1 MSNDNSN
8 NSIKRVF
15 TPVIITIL
23 ILALLAQTGALQ
35 KFGINKASVKTTKE
49 TTTEA
54 VTNQL
59 DADNVESQSD
69 GSVKYK
75 FKAQGDYF
83 YVYENGMW
91 NQEFMKGVNIGSGK
105 PGSFPGDL
113 NLTYDDYYRW
123 FKEISAMNANCI
135 RIYTAMLPD
144 FYNALFDFN
153 SKSDK
158 PLYLFQGVWMDE
170 DDIATL
176 NDVYADNNK
185 IYNQFKKDAL
195 DLVNIIHGNCTLSSR
210 TGYASGTYISDVS
223 PWVAGWIIGMEFDPS
238 FIENVNSLNYDKD
251 SFDGDYL
258 YTQGA
263 TPFEAFLADIGNSV
277 INEEADKYSWQSP
290 IAFCNWVT
298 TDPLIHPEEQDED
311 EDWIT
316 LNTESIKSKNSF
328 NCGEFASYHVYPYYP
343 DTMSYQK
350 DYIKYKDESGKINT
364 FEAYL
369 KDLKTAHTMP
379 IIIAEF
385 GVSTSRGKAHESLM
399 GWNQGEME
407 ESKAGEAIVEM
418 FKSIYAQ
425 KYAGGIVFSWQDEW
439 FKRTWNNEDFDNS
452 ERRPFWANYQTCE
465 QFFGLLAFDPGEE
478 KSICT
483 VDGDTSE
490 WSKKDIVSS
499 GKNATLSMKSDEGYV
514 YFMVDTKNDFDFNK
528 DEILIP
534 IDTVANQGNTKMNS
548 TKTSFS
554 KAADFVIQI
563 KGKKNSRILC
573 DAYYDVFNYFYGYQ
587 GRNFAQND
595 EYAKKNTGIFNKMNM
610 CTGFKI
616 TIPST
621 KQKVPFAYYETG
633 LLHYG
638 NADPKS
644 KNYDSLSDFCEKD
657 GKIEIRIP
665 WQLLNF
671 TDPSKGEIMSD
682 FYERQSIVGKTFNG
696 FSVGVGIG
704 EAKINMDG
712 KYTYTYWKDNPTYH
726 ERLKKSY
733 YILKKEL
740 PNIGG

>member
-1 MSNDNSN
+1 MKNKKKKVKEKDEN
-8 NSIKRVF
+8 
-15 TPVIITIL
+15 VIEETVDTQENEEELAPNRFDEFVDGVIEKKDSVKPKGKKTIV
-23 ILALLAQTGALQ
+23 LALVSIILFALTFALQ
-35 KFGINKASVKTTKE
+35 S
-49 TTTEA
+49 
-54 VTNQL
+54 
-59 DADNVESQSD
+59 
-69 GSVKYK
+69 
-75 FKAQGDYF
+75 
-83 YVYENGMW
+83 
-91 NQEFMKGVNIGSGK
+91 
-105 PGSFPGDL
+105 
-113 NLTYDDYYRW
+113 
-123 FKEISAMNANCI
+123 
-135 RIYTAMLPD
+135 IYTNYLAPVGENEIVNWMFVTGSKNAD
-144 FYNALFDFN
+144 VANAETYNQASKDNRIRKPIFDRYVHTVYN
-153 SKSDK
+153 IDSSK
-158 PLYLFQGVWMDE
+158 DE
-170 DDIATL
+170 RVLSVITEYAPVKITL
-176 NDVYADNNK
+176 NDQE
-185 IYNQFKKDAL
+185 IYNNGYGKKKI
-195 DLVNIIHGNCTLSSR
+195 V
-210 TGYASGTYISDVS
+210 
-223 PWVAGWIIGMEFDPS
+223 
-238 FIENVNSLNYDKD
+238 
-251 SFDGDYL
+251 
-258 YTQGA
+258 
-263 TPFEAFLADIGNSV
+263 GNSV

-328 NCGEFASYHVYPYYP
+328 NSGEFASYHVYPYYP

-478 KSICT
+478 KSVCT

-490 WSKKDIVSS
+490 WSEKDIVSS

-595 EYAKKNTGIFNKMNM
+595 KYAKKNTGIFNKMNM

-644 KNYDSLSDFCEKD
+644 KNFDSLSDFCEKD

-696 FSVGVGIG
+696 FTVGVGIV
-704 EAKINMDG
+704 ETKINMDG

>member
-1 MSNDNSN
+1 MKNKKKKVKEKDEN
-8 NSIKRVF
+8 
-15 TPVIITIL
+15 VIEETVDTQESEEELAPNRFDEFVDGVIEKKDSVKPKGKKTIV
-23 ILALLAQTGALQ
+23 LALVSIILFALTFALQ
-35 KFGINKASVKTTKE
+35 S
-49 TTTEA
+49 
-54 VTNQL
+54 
-59 DADNVESQSD
+59 
-69 GSVKYK
+69 
-75 FKAQGDYF
+75 
-83 YVYENGMW
+83 
-91 NQEFMKGVNIGSGK
+91 
-105 PGSFPGDL
+105 
-113 NLTYDDYYRW
+113 
-123 FKEISAMNANCI
+123 
-135 RIYTAMLPD
+135 IYTNYLAPVGENEIVNWMFVTGSKNAD
-144 FYNALFDFN
+144 VANAETYNQASKDNRIRKPIFDRYVHTVYN
-153 SKSDK
+153 IDSSK
-158 PLYLFQGVWMDE
+158 DE
-170 DDIATL
+170 RVLSVITEYAPVKITL
-176 NDVYADNNK
+176 NDQE
-185 IYNQFKKDAL
+185 IYNNGYGKKKI
-195 DLVNIIHGNCTLSSR
+195 V
-210 TGYASGTYISDVS
+210 
-223 PWVAGWIIGMEFDPS
+223 
-238 FIENVNSLNYDKD
+238 
-251 SFDGDYL
+251 
-258 YTQGA
+258 
-263 TPFEAFLADIGNSV
+263 GNSV

-478 KSICT
+478 KSVCT

-490 WSKKDIVSS
+490 WSEKDIVSS

-554 KAADFVIQI
+554 EAADFVIQI

-696 FSVGVGIG
+696 FTVGVGIG
-704 EAKINMDG
+704 KTKINMDG

>member
-1 MSNDNSN
+1 M
-8 NSIKRVF
+8 
-15 TPVIITIL
+15 
-23 ILALLAQTGALQ
+23 
-35 KFGINKASVKTTKE
+35 
-49 TTTEA
+49 
-54 VTNQL
+54 
-59 DADNVESQSD
+59 
-69 GSVKYK
+69 
-75 FKAQGDYF
+75 
-83 YVYENGMW
+83 
-91 NQEFMKGVNIGSGK
+91 
-105 PGSFPGDL
+105 
-113 NLTYDDYYRW
+113 
-123 FKEISAMNANCI
+123 
-135 RIYTAMLPD
+135 
-144 FYNALFDFN
+144 
-153 SKSDK
+153 
-158 PLYLFQGVWMDE
+158 
-170 DDIATL
+170 
-176 NDVYADNNK
+176 
-185 IYNQFKKDAL
+185 
-195 DLVNIIHGNCTLSSR
+195 
-210 TGYASGTYISDVS
+210 
-223 PWVAGWIIGMEFDPS
+223 
-238 FIENVNSLNYDKD
+238 
-251 SFDGDYL
+251 
-258 YTQGA
+258 
-263 TPFEAFLADIGNSV
+263 
-277 INEEADKYSWQSP
+277 
-290 IAFCNWVT
+290 
-298 TDPLIHPEEQDED
+298 
-311 EDWIT
+311 
-316 LNTESIKSKNSF
+316 
-328 NCGEFASYHVYPYYP
+328 YPYYP

-478 KSICT
+478 KSVCT

-490 WSKKDIVSS
+490 WSEKDIVSS

-554 KAADFVIQI
+554 EAADFVIQI

-595 EYAKKNTGIFNKMNM
+595 KYAKKNTGIFNKMNM

-696 FSVGVGIG
+696 FTVGVGIG
-704 EAKINMDG
+704 ETKINMDG

>member
-1 MSNDNSN
+1 MNKSSE
-8 NSIKRVF
+8 SSLKKVL

-23 ILALLAQTGALQ
+23 VLLTLAQTGALQ
-35 KFGINKASVKTTKE
+35 AFGINKLSIKTEKKS
-49 TTTEA
+49 TEKT
-54 VTNQL
+54 VINQI
-59 DADNVESQSD
+59 DADSVESQTD
-69 GSVKYK
+69 GTVNYR
-75 FKAQGDYF
+75 FKAEGDYF
-83 YVYENGMW
+83 YVYQNGMW
-91 NQEFMKGVNIGSGK
+91 NQEFMKGVNVGSGK

-123 FKEISAMNANCI
+123 FEEIAKMNANCI

-153 SKSDK
+153 SKHTEE

-195 DLVNIIHGNCTLSSR
+195 DLVNIIHGKCTLSSR

-223 PWVAGWIIGMEFDPS
+223 PWLQGWIIGMEFDPS
-238 FIENVNSLNYDKD
+238 FIENVNSLNYSKD
-251 SFDGDYL
+251 SFDGTYL
-258 YTQGA
+258 YTQGS
-263 TPFEAFLADIGNSV
+263 TPFEAFLADIGNS
-277 INEEADKYSWQSP
+277 IITEESEKYAWQTP

-316 LNTESIKSKNSF
+316 LNTESIKTKTAYNT
-328 NCGEFASYHVYPYYP
+328 GEFASYHVYPYYP

-350 DYIKYKDESGKINT
+350 DYIKYKDETGKINT

-379 IIIAEF
+379 IVIAEF

-407 ESKAGEAIVEM
+407 ETSAGNAIVDM
-418 FKSIYAQ
+418 FKSIYNQ
-425 KYAGGIVFSWQDEW
+425 GYAGGIVFSWQDEW
-439 FKRTWNNEDFDNS
+439 FKRTWNNEDFDDS

-478 KSICT
+478 KTACV
-483 VDGDTSE
+483 VDGDVSE
-490 WSKKDIVSS
+490 WSENDVVA
-499 GKNATLSMKSDEGYV
+499 KNGTYTLSMKSDEGYV
-514 YFMVDTKNDFDFNK
+514 YFMVDAGNNFDFAK
-528 DEILIP
+528 QELLIP
-534 IDTVANQGNTKMNS
+534 IDTIQNQGNTKMNG
-548 TKTSFS
+548 TKTTFDTG
-554 KAADFVIQI
+554 ADFVIDI
-563 KGKKNSRILC
+563 NGEKNSRILC
-573 DAYYDVFNYFYGYQ
+573 DAYYDVFSYFYGYQ
-587 GRNFAQND
+587 GRNFAVSD
-595 EYAKKNTGIFNKMNM
+595 SFAKKNSGIFNKMNM

-621 KQKVPFAYYETG
+621 KQKIPFAYYETG

-638 NADPKS
+638 NADPDS
-644 KNYDSLSDFCEKD
+644 KEYDSLSDFCQKD
-657 GKIEIRIP
+657 GKLEIRIP

-671 TDPSKGEIMSD
+671 TDPSKGKIMSD
-682 FYERQSIVGKTFNG
+682 FYEKQSVTSTDFSG
-696 FSVGVGIG
+696 FKVGIG
-704 EAKINMDG
+704 NKNTNIKLSGE
-712 KYTYTYWKDNPTYH
+712 YTYIYWKDNPKYH

-740 PNIGG
+740 PKIGV

>member
-1 MSNDNSN
+1 MKNKKKKVKEKDEN
-8 NSIKRVF
+8 
-15 TPVIITIL
+15 VIEETVDTQENEEELAPNRFDEFVDGVIEKKDSVKPKGKKTIV
-23 ILALLAQTGALQ
+23 LALVSIILFALTFALQ
-35 KFGINKASVKTTKE
+35 S
-49 TTTEA
+49 
-54 VTNQL
+54 
-59 DADNVESQSD
+59 
-69 GSVKYK
+69 
-75 FKAQGDYF
+75 
-83 YVYENGMW
+83 
-91 NQEFMKGVNIGSGK
+91 
-105 PGSFPGDL
+105 
-113 NLTYDDYYRW
+113 
-123 FKEISAMNANCI
+123 
-135 RIYTAMLPD
+135 IYTNYLAPVGENEIVNWMFVTGSKNAD
-144 FYNALFDFN
+144 VANAETYNQASKDNRIRKPIFDRYVHTVYN
-153 SKSDK
+153 IDSSK
-158 PLYLFQGVWMDE
+158 DE
-170 DDIATL
+170 RVLSVITEYAPVKITL
-176 NDVYADNNK
+176 NDQE
-185 IYNQFKKDAL
+185 IYNNGYGKKKI
-195 DLVNIIHGNCTLSSR
+195 V
-210 TGYASGTYISDVS
+210 
-223 PWVAGWIIGMEFDPS
+223 
-238 FIENVNSLNYDKD
+238 
-251 SFDGDYL
+251 
-258 YTQGA
+258 
-263 TPFEAFLADIGNSV
+263 GNSV

-328 NCGEFASYHVYPYYP
+328 NSGEFASYHVYPYYP

-478 KSICT
+478 KSVCT

-490 WSKKDIVSS
+490 WSEKDIVSS

-554 KAADFVIQI
+554 EAADFLIQI

-696 FSVGVGIG
+696 FTVGVGIG
-704 EAKINMDG
+704 ETKINMDG